1 MKNPISLL
9 CCMLAAG
16 TLLIACSKDNDT
28 PARPDY
34 QDLLTKEDVSVS
46 PKTLQIVGNTV
57 PVSFTVD
64 IPARFLPRK
73 ALLTLTPVLVCGEKT
88 YKGTAKTWQ
97 GDRVTGGNEVVPY
110 DQPSRLSHFSEFAYE
125 KTMATYLL
133 YLEVHVIENTRP
145 YSFRI
150 RTSEGQFERR

>member
-1 MKNPISLL
+1 MKKLITLV

-16 TLLIACSKDNDT
+16 TLFLACSKDNDA
-28 PARPDY
+28 PARPNY

-46 PKTLQIVGNTV
+46 PKTLQIVGNTI
-57 PVSFTVD
+57 PASFTVS

-73 ALLTLTPVLVCGEKT
+73 ALLTLTPALVCGDKT

-97 GDRVTGGNEVVPY
+97 GDRVTGGNDVIPY
-110 DQPSRLSHFSEFAYE
+110 DEPSRLQLFTEFAYE
-125 KTMATYLL
+125 KTMATYIL

-145 YSFRI
+145 TSFRI
-150 RTSEGQFERR
+150 RTSEGQFERQ